1 MNKTSILLLII
12 CFSLSISAQVRK
24 INTSKS
30 TIVWTG
36 KKITGQHSGSLQF
49 KEGSLIYSK
58 KKLTKGSFKV
68 DMTTLNN
75 TDQSG
80 KDKAQLEG
88 HLKSSDFFSTE
99 EFKEA
104 TLVFKAIKP
113 ASKGT
118 YAIVADLTIKG
129 KTNPVIF
136 DLTIKGNKATGNM
149 VVDRTKYGIQYGS
162 GSFFADLGD
171 RTIYDEFELEVNL
184 VF

>member
-1 MNKTSILLLII
+1 MKKATSLLLILLI
-12 CFSLSISAQVRK
+12 SLSIAAQSRK
-24 INTSKS
+24 INISKS

-36 KKITGQHSGSLQF
+36 KKITGEHIGTLQF
-49 KEGSLIYSK
+49 KEGSLFYAK
-58 KKLTKGSFKV
+58 KKLAKGSFTV

-80 KDKAQLEG
+80 KDKLELEG
-88 HLKSSDFFSTE
+88 HLKSNDFFSTE

-104 TLVFKAIKP
+104 KLVFKAIKLV
-113 ASKGT
+113 SKGT
-118 YAIVADLTIKG
+118 YAVVADLTIKG

-136 DLTIKGNKATGNM
+136 DLIIKGNKASTTLII
-149 VVDRTKYGIQYGS
+149 DRTKYGIQYGS

-171 RTIYDEFELEVNL
+171 RTIYDEFELKVNL

>member
-1 MNKTSILLLII
+1 MKKTPFLLLFLLI
-12 CFSLSISAQVRK
+12 SLAVNAQVRK
-24 INTSKS
+24 INITKS

-36 KKITGQHSGSLQF
+36 KKITGEHKGTLQF
-49 KEGSLIYSK
+49 KEGSLTYTK
-58 KKLTKGSFKV
+58 KKLSNGSFV
-68 DMTTLNN
+68 VNMTTLNN
-75 TDQSG
+75 NDQSG

-88 HLKSSDFFSTE
+88 HLKSSDFFNTE

-104 TLVFKAIKP
+104 LLVFKAIKP
-113 ASKGT
+113 IAKGT
-118 YAIVADLTIKG
+118 YSIVADLTIKG

-136 DLTIKGNKATGNM
+136 DMTIKGNKATANL

-171 RTIYDEFELEVNL
+171 RTIYDEFELQVNL

>member
-1 MNKTSILLLII
+1 MKKTSILILII
-12 CFSLSISAQVRK
+12 CFSFSISAQVRK
-24 INTSKS
+24 INISKS
-30 TIVWTG
+30 TIIWTG
-36 KKITGQHSGSLQF
+36 KKITGEHSGSLQF
-49 KEGSLIYSK
+49 KEGSLTYSK
-58 KKLTKGSFKV
+58 KKLSKGSFTV

-88 HLKSSDFFSTE
+88 HLKSGDFFGTE

-113 ASKGT
+113 ISKGV
-118 YAIVADLTIKG
+118 YSIVADLTIKG

-136 DLTIKGNKATGNM
+136 DLKIKGNKATTNLI
-149 VVDRTKYGIQYGS
+149 VDRTKYGIQYGS

-171 RTIYDEFELEVNL
+171 RTIYDEFELKIEL

>member
-1 MNKTSILLLII
+1 MKKITILLLFI
-12 CFSLSISAQVRK
+12 CFTLSISAQVRK
-24 INTSKS
+24 INVAKS

-36 KKITGQHSGSLQF
+36 KKITGEHSGSLQF
-49 KEGSLIYSK
+49 KEGSLTYSK
-58 KKLTKGSFKV
+58 KKLSKGSFTV

-88 HLKSSDFFSTE
+88 HLKSSDFFGTE

-113 ASKGT
+113 IAKGT
-118 YAIVADLTIKG
+118 YSIVGDLTIKG

-136 DLTIKGNKATGNM
+136 DLKIKGNKATTSLI
-149 VVDRTKYGIQYGS
+149 VDRTKYGIQYGS

-171 RTIYDEFELEVNL
+171 RTIYDEFELKIEL